1 MSAAVQHD
9 RRTALLK
16 LRDRLAATLDDDA
29 SPAHVMAPVARE
41 LRAVLAELEA
51 LDDDLA
57 PSVVDDL
64 AARVAARRQAAAQ

>member
-29 SPAHVMAPVARE
+29 SPPHVTAPIARE